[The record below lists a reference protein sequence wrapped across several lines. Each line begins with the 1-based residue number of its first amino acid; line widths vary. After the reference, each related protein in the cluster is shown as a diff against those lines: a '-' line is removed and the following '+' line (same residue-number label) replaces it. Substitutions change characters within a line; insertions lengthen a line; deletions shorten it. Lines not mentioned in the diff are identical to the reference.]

1 MNNGGGETLAKGT
14 IMRAAICREFGQPFE
29 IAEVELAPPGR
40 GEVRAKVRAAAI
52 CHSDVT
58 YADGGWGGE
67 LPAVYGHEAAGVVTE
82 LGAGVTDFEVGDHV
96 VITLVRNCGTCPCCE
111 RNMRGSCESSFPLD
125 DPGPLSFPDGGAVK
139 QGLRTSAFAEEVVV
153 EQSQMV
159 KIGKD
164 IGFDVA
170 SLLACGV
177 ITGYGAVTNT
187 AAVPPGKDVVVI
199 GTGGVGLNA
208 VQGAA
213 HSGARTVIAVD
224 LSAEK
229 LEAAKAFG
237 ATHTINGAEANA
249 ISEVRE
255 LTDGR
260 GADFVF
266 VTVGAV
272 QAMKQS
278 YPMLAP
284 GGASVLVGM
293 ADVDARSTFNPLALS
308 DGSRRILGSKMGQSD
323 IKADI
328 PRLVEMYREGRLKL
342 DELITA
348 RYPFEEINT
357 AMDNV
362 RNGIG
367 LRNVVVFGE

>member
-1 MNNGGGETLAKGT
+1 
-14 IMRAAICREFGQPFE
+14 
-29 IAEVELAPPGR
+29 
-40 GEVRAKVRAAAI
+40 
-52 CHSDVT
+52 
-58 YADGGWGGE
+58 
-67 LPAVYGHEAAGVVTE
+67 VVTE
-82 LGAGVTDFEVGDHV
+82 VGDGVSEFAPGDHV

-111 RNMRGSCESSFPLD
+111 RNMRGSCETTFALD
-125 DPGPLSFPDGGAVK
+125 GQSPLSFPDGGAIK
-139 QGLRTSAFAEEVVV
+139 HGLRTAAFAEEVVV

-159 KIGKD
+159 KIDHD

-177 ITGYGAVTNT
+177 ITGYGAVVNT
-187 AAVPPGKDVVVI
+187 AALPPGKDVVVI

-213 HSGARTVIAVD
+213 LTRSKQVIAVD

-229 LEAAKAFG
+229 LDAAKAFG
-237 ATHTINGAEANA
+237 ATDVIDGLQADAVKT
-249 ISEVRE
+249 VRA
-255 LTDGR
+255 LTGGR

-272 QAMKQS
+272 PAMKQS
-278 YPMLAP
+278 YAMLAP

-293 ADVDARSTFNPLALS
+293 ADMNARSTFNPLALS

-323 IKADI
+323 IRSDI
-328 PRLVEMYREGRLKL
+328 PALIKLYREGKLKL
-342 DELITA
+342 DELITG
-348 RYPFEEINT
+348 RYRFDEINT

-362 RNGIG
+362 RNGVG
-367 LRNVVVFGE
+367 LRNVVIFGDQR